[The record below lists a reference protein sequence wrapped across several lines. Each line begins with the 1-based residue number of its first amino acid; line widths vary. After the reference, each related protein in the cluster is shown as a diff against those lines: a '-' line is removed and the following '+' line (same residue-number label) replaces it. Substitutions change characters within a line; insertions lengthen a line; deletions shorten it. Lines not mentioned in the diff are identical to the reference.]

1 MVSLFY
7 CSVIKKIKNLK
18 VDIKI
23 SMKLKFC
30 PFEENIAC
38 RYEPV
43 CRDIISSTSWTLS
56 LSHNYRNVNILS
68 KQQSQNKK
76 NNEKIK
82 YSNIKYGF

>member
-43 CRDIISSTSWTLS
+43 CAEI
-56 LSHNYRNVNILS
+56 
-68 KQQSQNKK
+68 
-76 NNEKIK
+76 
-82 YSNIKYGF
+82 